1 MAIGEEQAQNFTWHL
16 WDVSTSVS
24 APEHLAADE
33 AAAEQAPHQ
42 ERGPRRRP
50 SIQLQ
55 ATPNS
60 A

>member
-1 MAIGEEQAQNFTWHL
+1 MAIGEEEAQNSTGYL
-16 WDVSTSVS
+16 WDVSTEVF

-33 AAAEQAPHQ
+33 AAAEQAPQQ
-42 ERGPRRRP
+42 ERGPHRWP